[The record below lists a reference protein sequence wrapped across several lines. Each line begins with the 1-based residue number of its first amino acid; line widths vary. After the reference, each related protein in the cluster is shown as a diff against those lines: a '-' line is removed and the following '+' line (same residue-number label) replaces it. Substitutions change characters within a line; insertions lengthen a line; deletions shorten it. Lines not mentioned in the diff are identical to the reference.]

1 MRTPHYNFGWPSLAS
16 TYNPQ
21 EGMAL
26 LGSGLTRRILRFAM
40 NLLRRASVSECV
52 ALDRRADSM
61 LAAVRH
67 QEKVV
72 AAEHERLEDIR
83 LAAVKAEQEADAA
96 WYAIECEFEQ
106 YPTNQ

>member
-1 MRTPHYNFGWPSLAS
+1 MRTPHYNFGWPSLPS

-26 LGSGLTRRILRFAM
+26 LGSGLTRRILRFAL
-40 NLLRRASVSECV
+40 NLHRRVSVSECA
-52 ALDRRADSM
+52 ALDRRTDSM
-61 LAAVRH
+61 FTAVHR

-72 AAEHERLEDIR
+72 AAEQDRLEAIR
-83 LAAVKAEQEADAA
+83 LDALKAEREADAA
-96 WYAIECEFEQ
+96 WQAIESEFEH